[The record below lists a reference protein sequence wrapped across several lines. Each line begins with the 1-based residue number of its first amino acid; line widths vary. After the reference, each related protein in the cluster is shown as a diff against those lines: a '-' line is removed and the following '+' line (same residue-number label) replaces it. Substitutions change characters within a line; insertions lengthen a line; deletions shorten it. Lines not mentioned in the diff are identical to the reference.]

1 MMTITIT
8 QEMLDKLTTLY
19 NENEERNDRYIE
31 KYLSETDATKLHEY
45 NKFAFGCVSKARAME
60 KVFKVLGLEA
70 DLNDD
75 NEFVVKVKES

>member
-1 MMTITIT
+1 
-8 QEMLDKLTTLY
+8 LH
-19 NENEERNDRYIE
+19 
-31 KYLSETDATKLHEY
+31 KYD
-45 NKFAFGCVSKARAME
+45 KFAFGCVSKAKAME